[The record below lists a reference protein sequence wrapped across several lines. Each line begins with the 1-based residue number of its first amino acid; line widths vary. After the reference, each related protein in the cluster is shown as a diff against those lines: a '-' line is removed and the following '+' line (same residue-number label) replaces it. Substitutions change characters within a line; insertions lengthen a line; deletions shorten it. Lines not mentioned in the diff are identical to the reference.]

1 MSTLILLCVAQFMVI
16 LDVTVVNVALPS
28 LGTDLGFAPGDL
40 QWVVS
45 AYVLMTGGL
54 LLLGGRMADLL
65 GRRRVFLAGLVVFTG
80 ASLASG
86 LAGSPG
92 VLIAARAAQGLGAA
106 MLSPAAL
113 SIITTTFAGAERT
126 RALSVWGAIGAGGAA
141 AGVLVG
147 GVLTSALGWQSV
159 FFINVPVGVVTA
171 LLALRVLRRDGSR
184 AGALRRLDLPGAVT
198 AVAGLVLL
206 VYGIERTE
214 AIPLALAAVL
224 LALFAAIERRSA
236 HPLVPPAT
244 WRVRSLVASGGV
256 MLGGT
261 GLLVGAFF
269 LNSLYVQHVLGWSA
283 LETGLAFLPFVL
295 VIGVAAHA
303 GPHLLAHAG
312 ARVVVVIGL
321 VLVGAGYLLLSGV
334 SAGASYLTDLL
345 PGYLAVGFG
354 IGLVF
359 VSVSVTS
366 MADVDEPRAGLASGL
381 MTTAHEIG
389 AALGVALVSTV
400 ALGGSGIAGG
410 YGDGTIAAA
419 IVAGALALAAALG
432 VPTYRPTTARHVA
445 LH

>member
-1 MSTLILLCVAQFMVI
+1 
-16 LDVTVVNVALPS
+16 VNVALPS

-40 QWVVS
+40 QWVIS

-65 GRRRVFLAGLVVFTG
+65 GRRRVFMTGLIVFTG

-86 LAGSPG
+86 LAAGPAA
-92 VLIAARAAQGLGAA
+92 LIAARAAQGLGAA

-113 SIITTTFAGAERT
+113 SIITTTFTGAERT

-159 FFINVPVGVVTA
+159 FFINVPVGLMTA
-171 LLALRVLRRDGSR
+171 VLALRMVRPDA
-184 AGALRRLDLPGAVT
+184 AGAGGLRRLDLPGALT
-198 AVAGLVLL
+198 AVAGLVAL
-206 VYGIERTE
+206 VYGIERTS
-214 AIPLALAAVL
+214 AIPLALGAAL
-224 LALFAAIERRSA
+224 LALFAAIERRSD

-269 LNSLYVQHVLGWSA
+269 LNSLFAQQELGWSA

-295 VIGVAAHA
+295 VIGIAAHA

-312 ARVVVVIGL
+312 ARVVVVLGL
-321 VLVGAGYLLLSGV
+321 VLSGAGYLLLSGV

-389 AALGVALVSTV
+389 AAVGVALVSSV
-400 ALGGSGIAGG
+400 ALRGSGIVDG
-410 YGDGTIAAA
+410 YANGTLAAA
-419 IVAGALALAAALG
+419 ILAGALALLAVLT
-432 VPTYRPTTARHVA
+432 VPTYRPTSARHVA